1 MLDLTKL
8 AKAMQGI
15 SQHLTTEATAS
26 RQRLELAAQL
36 LAAAYAQQTELV
48 QRQQK
53 WHDRILFAA
62 ASPVEPLNTCI
73 DLPVSPTVHTVI
85 ATDGSQIAPNHHEIA
100 YCYLLNVGRVML
112 HYGQNQQPLL
122 DSIPEVFYRAEDYT
136 FLVSGEF
143 ALRNG

>member
-53 WHDRILFAA
+53 WRDRILFAA

-73 DLPVSPTVHTVI
+73 DLPVSPACSYSSLPQTV
-85 ATDGSQIAPNHHEIA
+85 PK
-100 YCYLLNVGRVML
+100 LLLIITRLPTAICLML
-112 HYGQNQQPLL
+112 
-122 DSIPEVFYRAEDYT
+122 VA
-136 FLVSGEF
+136 
-143 ALRNG
+143 